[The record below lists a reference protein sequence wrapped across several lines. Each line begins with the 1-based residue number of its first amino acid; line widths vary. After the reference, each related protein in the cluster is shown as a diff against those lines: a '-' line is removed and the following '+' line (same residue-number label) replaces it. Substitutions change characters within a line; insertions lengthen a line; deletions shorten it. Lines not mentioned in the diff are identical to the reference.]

1 MSARSRSAPWW
12 GSRRSLPWDFHR
24 FIAQEAD
31 RVGYIGVV
39 GVDYRGTV
47 HGQVV
52 ISGNLLVQAPRF
64 NRVLY
69 GIPDG
74 PRAPWWRRLWW
85 RFVAWLG
92 W

>member
-12 GSRRSLPWDFHR
+12 GPRRVPKTHR
-24 FIAQEAD
+24 RPFKPVLEWVPTD
-31 RVGYIGVV
+31 PPSWVV
-39 GVDYRGTV
+39 GFDHVTGLPYFTGSVMLR
-47 HGQVV
+47 
-52 ISGNLLVQAPRF
+52 APRF
-64 NRVLY
+64 NRVIY
-69 GIPDG
+69 GFTG